1 MATSRAHLHLATEA
15 AARAGSSLRGAIDA
29 HKGYYC
35 AGAVAPDARE
45 RSEAA
50 REATHFFRFR
60 EPATWGRATSQLFAG
75 HPDLSR
81 LDGLPGAQVA
91 YVAGYLTHLAVD
103 EVFASVCGA
112 YVGGGFRGA
121 VKGLT
126 FAIERSWGEES
137 GAMRGVSEA
146 LELFEPGEINTVV
159 DTALLLRLTP
169 AIASAGDVESPAHL
183 IHLLAHAAGSD
194 IGVAEAERRVAD
206 HIATGEALFGDDI
219 ADGFASRAG
228 DEIDRRLHAYERGKA
243 ARYDSPS
250 LRAATANE
258 SSTSGETRA

>member
-1 MATSRAHLHLATEA
+1 M
-15 AARAGSSLRGAIDA
+15 IDDQLG
-29 HKGYYC
+29 HYC

-45 RSEAA
+45 RNEAS

-75 HPDLSR
+75 HPGLSR
-81 LDGLPGAQVA
+81 IDDLPAAQVA

-103 EVFASVCGA
+103 EVFAHTCGA
-112 YVGGGFRGA
+112 YVAGGVRGA
-121 VKGLT
+121 VRGLT
-126 FAIERSWGEES
+126 FAVERLWGEES

-169 AIASAGDVESPAHL
+169 AIAAAGAVESPAHL
-183 IHLLAHAAGSD
+183 IHLLARAAGSD
-194 IGVAEAERRVAD
+194 VGLAEAGRRADD

-219 ADGFASRAG
+219 ADRFASRAG
-228 DEIDRRLHAYERGKA
+228 DEIDRRLRAYERGDA

-250 LRAATANE
+250 LREGMPDA
-258 SSTSGETRA
+258 SSAYGETRA